1 MDARHRSRSAQRC
14 REHKTARE
22 RHTRRA
28 SGPARASKGISE
40 RAHDEK
46 EEAGDRAMIEGFQTV
61 LAASERERRDLFL
74 SAANRLGTAEQNI
87 EKDFWVSWTLDAL
100 FNDLAAGGPRLL
112 FKGGTSLSKGYGL
125 IERFSEDIDITVF
138 REDIGQPATVE
149 ELEGLSG
156 KKRAARLDA
165 IRGACQEYIRGP
177 LQQQMDGLLRSALHA
192 AKLPANRGR
201 VELDADDPDGQS
213 LLLWYPSVTAA
224 GNDYI
229 RRAIKIESGAKS
241 ALDPHTPVT
250 VRPFIADDLARRD
263 LSVRNVTTVDPSRTF
278 WDKVVILHGLRR
290 WFERR
295 GELRGGGQ
303 RVSRHYYDVSR
314 LLASE
319 ATRKAADDLEMAR
332 DCVRHARMFFNRPD
346 FDLASAT
353 PGSFALAPQDEMLDV
368 LKRDYEAMA
377 GMIFGGIPPIEDV
390 LASIAS
396 LEKRLNPEH

>member
-1 MDARHRSRSAQRC
+1 
-14 REHKTARE
+14 
-22 RHTRRA
+22 
-28 SGPARASKGISE
+28 
-40 RAHDEK
+40 
-46 EEAGDRAMIEGFQTV
+46 MIEGFQTV

-74 SAANRLGTAEQNI
+74 TTANRLGTAEQNA
-87 EKDFWVSWTLDAL
+87 EKDFWVCWTLDAL
-100 FNDLAAGGPRLL
+100 FNDLTAGGPRLL

-156 KKRAARLDA
+156 KKRTARLDS
-165 IRGACQEYIRGP
+165 IRGACQEYIRGA
-177 LQQQMDGLLRSALHA
+177 LQEQMQTLLRRALETT
-192 AKLPANRGR
+192 KLPANSGR

-213 LLLWYPSVTAA
+213 LLLWYPTVTAA

-241 ALDPHTPVT
+241 ALDPHSPVT
-250 VRPFIADDLARRD
+250 VRPFVADDLAGRD
-263 LSVRNVTTVDPSRTF
+263 LSVHNVTTVDPSRTF

-314 LLASE
+314 LLAS
-319 ATRKAADDLEMAR
+319 KAGRNAANNFEMAQ
-332 DCVRHARMFFNRPD
+332 DCVRHAMMFFNRPD
-346 FDLASAT
+346 FDLASAV
-353 PGSFALAPQDEMLDV
+353 PGSFALTPHDEMRNALHG
-368 LKRDYEAMA
+368 DYGAMA
-377 GMIFGGIPPIEDV
+377 GMIFGPIPPFDEV
-390 LASIAS
+390 IAAIS
-396 LEKRLNPEH
+396 ELEQQLNVAEHSDPRAAV